1 MKMRSLVRN
10 LLGFAVVLAVAAAFS
25 AGVGDVTSSSHHRT
39 AVDES
44 YESKLT
50 LILTEAAERPVQA
63 WVVRT
68 TGGIDRTG
76 WVLIAVLHGPDA
88 ALVQEGQP
96 VRAFSV
102 NSRTRPHLARVTR
115 VTRRQHGIRVEATL
129 AARVLGVPTR
139 YLMEIV
145 TESI

>member
-1 MKMRSLVRN
+1 MRSLVRN
-10 LLGFAVVLAVAAAFS
+10 LFGFAVLLAVAAATS
-25 AGVGDVTSSSHHRT
+25 TGVRDFMPSGNHRT

-44 YESKLT
+44 DESKLT
-50 LILTEAAERPVQA
+50 LVVTEAAERPVQA

-76 WVLIAVLHGPDA
+76 WILIAVLHGRDA

-102 NSRTRPHLARVTR
+102 NSRTRLHLARVTR
-115 VTRRQHGIRVEATL
+115 VTRRQHGVRVEATL
-129 AARVLGVPTR
+129 ADRVVGVPTR